1 MNNDCASGKSLRA
14 AIREFAWNRQ
24 DDPRAMEY
32 GLRLAG
38 RTEDFEKENLLNE
51 HYWKILLLSAEYDK
65 DILFKYESSWNAI
78 VKIQC
83 DGAYRRG
90 IMDGFRLFRMFERE
104 DERRKAHAERSRAF

>member
-1 MNNDCASGKSLRA
+1 MVLRGSVYSNTLNMETGLSVITPNDYGQTNRYRVCYVLHGLCGGNGDYSNYTMLPY
-14 AIREFAWNRQ
+14 FA
-24 DDPRAMEY
+24 
-32 GLRLAG
+32 
-38 RTEDFEKENLLNE
+38 
-51 HYWKILLLSAEYDK
+51 YDK

-78 VKIQC
+78 VEIQC